1 MKDRNKLVVSGR
13 AKWELNISMWQLKY
27 LKLDQDLFLLTL
39 LFLQSGK
46 QILHLAHFSLVTKQQ
61 QAYTLKFPNLESL
74 NNFSMQSILW
84 IEARHNNINIKS
96 QTTLTLSSLLTQKPP
111 FQPLLTKRR
120 ILRVSGANYLSKFW
134 NLSQF
139 AAP

>member
-120 ILRVSGANYLSKFW
+120 ILRVYGANYLSKFW
-134 NLSQF
+134 NLSQI

>member
-96 QTTLTLSSLLTQKPP
+96 QTTLTLSSLLTQN
-111 FQPLLTKRR
+111 PLSNPSSPREE
-120 ILRVSGANYLSKFW
+120 S
-134 NLSQF
+134 
-139 AAP
+139 

>member
-1 MKDRNKLVVSGR
+1 
-13 AKWELNISMWQLKY
+13 MWQLKY
-27 LKLDQDLFLLTL
+27 LKLYQDLFLLTL

-120 ILRVSGANYLSKFW
+120 ILRVYGANYLSKFW
-134 NLSQF
+134 NLSQI